1 MIGSISVIA
10 VPQGPKFANG
20 QRYNRVQLQ
29 QSFVCCHFPDA
40 LVLHSWVTTESFC
53 IIVQMEKS
61 MQMFMHIIRS
71 VIRGAWTQMLSES
84 MVWLQLHFL
93 FPAETLSSL
102 YLDSADFPSG
112 SQCNDLS
119 LSARTEESLPIFL
132 CRVKTH
138 LIKRDVM
145 SPTQLPFS
153 YIFLFSLFFCGNNF
167 YWAFLCLTWHM
178 CLTQLHQLIV
188 TGCHLQHVVVL
199 MPYSLLLYHCLLLLL
214 FFLWSIS

>member
-1 MIGSISVIA
+1 MVRDIIGC
-10 VPQGPKFANG
+10 N
-20 QRYNRVQLQ
+20 YNRALCVVISLMPWFSIVGLQ
-29 QSFVCCHFPDA
+29 QNHFA
-40 LVLHSWVTTESFC
+40 LLCKWRKF
-53 IIVQMEKS
+53 

-71 VIRGAWTQMLSES
+71 VIRGAWTEMLSKS

-138 LIKRDVM
+138 LIKRDVI

-153 YIFLFSLFFCGNNF
+153 YIFLFLFSLFFCGNNF
-167 YWAFLCLTWHM
+167 YWAFLCLAWHM
-178 CLTQLHQLIV
+178 CLTQLHKLIV
-188 TGCHLQHVVVL
+188 TGCCLQHRLIL
-199 MPYSLLLYHCLLLLL
+199 MPYSLLLHHCLLLLL
-214 FFLWSIS
+214 LFLWSRR